1 MRKLSP
7 EPVPQARPGAFARH
21 RRLGPLQWLGLITGV
36 VLLGDALVLMA
47 RGMFNLGVTLPAAL
61 GLLFIGSSWQRA
73 AIARR
78 LHANA
83 WLRRIW
89 WLGWAA
95 LALWLVSLLV
105 FWAHLLSAASG
116 PAPDQPL
123 KAIVVLGS
131 ATRDGQPSLTLA
143 QRLDRAA
150 VLAASQPQ
158 ALVLTSGGVDF
169 GETESEGA
177 IMARYLQQ
185 RHGLAARR
193 LLKEERSTSTVL
205 NLAWSLPLLRERG
218 VDPQQAPI
226 AIVTSDFHTLRT
238 GWIAERAGYA
248 RAFTVGAP
256 TPLTIRFNAWLREYF
271 AVMSGWILGE
281 F

>member
-226 AIVTSDFHTLRT
+226 AIVTSDFHTLRA

-271 AVMSGWILGE
+271 AVMSGWMLGE